1 MVDWA
6 LKINYLSIY
15 NYYYYYYYYSK
26 SNQSVCGDY
35 FCTSGVVAHPV
46 SGTLPI
52 EPAASQ
58 APASAEFFPPCC
70 VVCMHHAVPPL
81 HVARS
86 GERREGRLA
95 WSVVGASPAL
105 VSKRSNF
112 IGFAT
117 VICTQRC
124 AEAARGDGVS
134 ELGPSASGIG
144 CRSIVPAEC
153 DCSV

>member
-1 MVDWA
+1 
-6 LKINYLSIY
+6 
-15 NYYYYYYYYSK
+15 
-26 SNQSVCGDY
+26 
-35 FCTSGVVAHPV
+35 
-46 SGTLPI
+46 
-52 EPAASQ
+52 
-58 APASAEFFPPCC
+58 
-70 VVCMHHAVPPL
+70 MHHAVPPL

-134 ELGPSASGIG
+134 ELGQAPLELAAGVL
-144 CRSIVPAEC
+144 CRLNATAQYSI
-153 DCSV
+153 